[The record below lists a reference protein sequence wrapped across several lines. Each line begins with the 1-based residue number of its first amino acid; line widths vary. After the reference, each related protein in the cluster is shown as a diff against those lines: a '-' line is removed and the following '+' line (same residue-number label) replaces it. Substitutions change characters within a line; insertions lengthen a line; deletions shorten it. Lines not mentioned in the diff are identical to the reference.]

1 MKFSWGKAIFLV
13 MTVFVLLMAS
23 FMYRAAFNQEELVAE
38 DYYAQELRYQEQ
50 IDKLNRTAALDGKV
64 HVVLN
69 GSTLQIEWPQAVRNK
84 AVVGELYLQ
93 RPSDARADARFP
105 VKPDTSGVA
114 SIDLGDRLKGAYNI
128 VLEWSADGTT
138 YLTQERLHFQ

>member
-13 MTVFVLLMAS
+13 MTAFVLLMAS

-38 DYYAQELRYQEQ
+38 DYYAQELRYQDQ

-84 AVVGELYLQ
+84 AVAGELYLQ

-114 SIDLGDRLKGAYNI
+114 IIDLGDRLKGAYNA

-138 YLTQERLHFQ
+138 YLTQERLYVQ

>member
-1 MKFSWGKAIFLV
+1 MKLTWGKAIFLV

-38 DYYAQELRYQEQ
+38 DYYAQELRYQEE
-50 IDKLNRTAALDGKV
+50 IDKLNRAAALDGRV
-64 HVVLN
+64 QLVLN
-69 GSTLQIEWPQAVRNK
+69 GSSLQIEWPQTVRGK
-84 AVVGELYLQ
+84 AIVGELYLQ

-114 SIDLGDRLKGAYNI
+114 TVDMGDRLKGKYNA

-138 YLTQERLHFQ
+138 YLTKEQMYFQ

>member
-1 MKFSWGKAIFLV
+1 MKLTWGRAIFLV

-38 DYYAQELRYQEQ
+38 DYYAQELRYQDQ
-50 IDKLNRTAALDGKV
+50 IDKLNRTAALDGQV
-64 HVVLN
+64 HMELT
-69 GSTLQIEWPQAVRNK
+69 GGTLRVEWPQAVRGK
-84 AVVGELYLQ
+84 AVSGELYLQ

-114 SIDLGDRLKGAYNI
+114 IIDLGDRLKGAYNA

-138 YLTQERLHFQ
+138 YLTQERLYVQ

>member
-1 MKFSWGKAIFLV
+1 MKFTWGKAIFLV

-38 DYYAQELRYQEQ
+38 DYYAQELRYQEE
-50 IDKLNRTAALDGKV
+50 IDKLNRTAALQGKV
-64 HVVLN
+64 QLVLD
-69 GSTLQIEWPQAVRNK
+69 GSNLRIQWPHELHAK
-84 AVVGELYLQ
+84 AVEGELYLQ

-114 SIDLGDRLKGAYNI
+114 IIDLGGRLKGAYNA

-138 YLTQERLHFQ
+138 YLTKERLYFQ

>member
-84 AVVGELYLQ
+84 AVAGELYLQ